1 MVLMLEIQFG
11 LLLRLY
17 KKNKRK
23 ESAKNTSS
31 KDKY

>member
-17 KKNKRK
+17 KKNKIRK
-23 ESAKNTSS
+23 YVKNTSYT
-31 KDKY
+31 DKY